1 MVVFASLL
9 LAVLSIWDYPP
20 RQVRH
25 EQLRDQFVAAV
36 RDGDTKTMI
45 ETSRKGVALL
55 PDDPTWHYNL
65 ACSLAYLKNH
75 AQAFDELE
83 KAIDLGF
90 RDVEVIRKDSDL
102 KRLSGER
109 RFAELIE
116 YAKEMQTRPL
126 MVGPLATV
134 EATGVSGQQMAL
146 GAQNLR
152 WDFDVGCFAAQMKL
166 AAGASGGNAGD
177 LYMNRDGGHS
187 LLVVTNYPGLTR
199 VKLDA
204 EGESRRM
211 GLDFPDILFPYP
223 VFGNCSRALTMG
235 PFWRSLPRAMMTT
248 DAARTIGRMTKFYLS
263 NQVWVFPAN
272 ADCPPVGTNN
282 DVFASV
288 APYWLTTAG
297 RSWSDLPYLQAALEV
312 SRTLRPEVKKSVVS
326 EGMLAPIVQTLI
338 RKSLKGV
345 ENEDDYLTAKAHPTA
360 LPPNGLDL
368 PRLKK
373 LAAEL
378 TAEAVPPL
386 AVISVVPH
394 PLSEQPAWPE
404 LTYRSPFAWAYV
416 LRAEADERKFT
427 VNAAGLQGCE
437 FAFSCVHDDLGA
449 AKVERLGRDAALVTL
464 DRTKMSPTNRVDIAV
479 FARKKGKTG
488 WGAPSFVSFAVV
500 DPNAPYSDPALT
512 PLAPPPAKLPERKE
526 GDDVPSA

>member
-1 MVVFASLL
+1 MVIFASFF
-9 LAVLSIWDYPP
+9 LAVLSIWDYPS

-36 RDGDTKTMI
+36 REGDTKTMI
-45 ETSRKGVALL
+45 EASRKGVALL

-65 ACSLAYLKNH
+65 ACSLAYQKNH
-75 AQAFDELE
+75 TPAFDELE

-90 RDVEVIRKDSDL
+90 RDIETIRNDNDL
-102 KRLSGER
+102 KQLAGER

-152 WDFDVGCFAAQMKL
+152 WDFDIGCFVAQMKL
-166 AAGASGGNAGD
+166 SAGSSGGNVGD

-199 VKLDA
+199 IKLDS
-204 EGESRRM
+204 EGESRRF
-211 GLDFPDILFPYP
+211 GLDFPDVIFPYP
-223 VFGNCSRALTMG
+223 VFGNCSRALATG

-248 DAARTIGRMTKFYLS
+248 EAARTIGRMTKFYLT
-263 NQVWVFPAN
+263 NQVWAFPAN
-272 ADCPPVGTNN
+272 ADCAPVGTNN

-288 APYWLTTAG
+288 TPYWLTTAG

-312 SRTLRPEVKKSVVS
+312 SRTLRPDVKKSVVA
-326 EGMLAPIVQTLI
+326 EGMLAPVVQALI

-345 ENEDDYLTAKAHPTA
+345 KGEDDYLTAKAHPTA

-373 LAAEL
+373 AAAEL
-378 TAEAVPPL
+378 TAETVPPL
-386 AVISVVPH
+386 AAISVVPH

-416 LRAEADERKFT
+416 LRAERDERMFT
-427 VNAAGLQGCE
+427 VNATGLPGCE
-437 FAFSCVHDDLGA
+437 FAFACVHDDLGA
-449 AKVERLGRDAALVTL
+449 AKVDRLGRDAALVTL
-464 DRTKMSPTNRVDIAV
+464 DRTKMSPTNRVDVAV

-500 DPNAPYSDPALT
+500 DPSAPYSDPALT
-512 PLAPPPAKLPERKE
+512 PLDQPESK
-526 GDDVPSA
+526 